1 MFGIGITEIAVLAII
16 ATCPLVILYI
26 ALYMARSMS
35 GGGTISKQTLF
46 VEALARRMDAME
58 ERMTALETI
67 LRERDSKE

>member
-1 MFGIGITEIAVLAII
+1 MFGIGITEIAVLSVI
-16 ATCPLVILYI
+16 AACPLVLLYI
-26 ALYMARSMS
+26 ALYMARRMN